1 MAQTTV
7 PWDPGQDKEMP
18 FFFFPSNAKVN
29 FQ

>member
-18 FFFFPSNAKVN
+18 FFFPSNAKVN